1 MKRIIVS
8 ILIALMLIVGLIV
21 LTGCGNNKTEGQ
33 TESNTSSNNNSNKSV
48 TNEFSIGDKTLKF
61 DKETTFKNFNYK
73 NAEELEPDESQQA
86 VYLDYENKDIYDG
99 RFVFRISL
107 LYSDE
112 TTLKEFLQGNKTVSK
127 KINGIN
133 WSTLTLNNTA
143 DNKDTTS
150 VVYATEKDGVVYIGM
165 VQIFNE
171 SNVDAEA
178 LAEVFMNGVT
188 IK

>member
-1 MKRIIVS
+1 MHTIYTTFIVYPVTWTLS
-8 ILIALMLIVGLIV
+8 TIV
-21 LTGCGNNKTEGQ
+21 LFIYYKN
-33 TESNTSSNNNSNKSV
+33 
-48 TNEFSIGDKTLKF
+48 LKF
-61 DKETTFKNFNYK
+61 DKDTQFGKFNYK
-73 NAEELEPDESQQA
+73 NADGLEPDESQQS

-99 RFVFRISL
+99 RFVFRIKLS
-107 LYSDE
+107 YSDE